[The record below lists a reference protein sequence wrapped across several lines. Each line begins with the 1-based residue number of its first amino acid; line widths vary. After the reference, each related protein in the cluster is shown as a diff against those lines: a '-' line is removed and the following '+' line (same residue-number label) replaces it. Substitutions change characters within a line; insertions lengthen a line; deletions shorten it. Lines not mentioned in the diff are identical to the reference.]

1 MDIIK
6 KRISLEQFKTRL
18 NTPLKTVN
26 NHSVNDSWGEMPVP
40 ITIEGNTLKYGT
52 MMDLYH
58 KVIEVLNNI
67 VFYEYDGPGKKWLK
81 IEIDWYNTAFDLV
94 VKLPESPK
102 DRTICGVVPQS
113 DLAFID
119 EYFVDIFGFNGV
131 EYMKKVDTIL
141 KDGNVND
148 VIVEEETN
156 YSTLKLEIPILLT
169 TSINDLGLYKV
180 YEFETD
186 TENENSGKTSCILT
200 GISGE
205 SKLQTLRKRKRSYDD
220 NGNELPGIYNGT
232 NELVSPYQIGYIKNI
247 QLLNDKAYG
256 DTIVSRTI
264 SDISEDKKEITIIYV
279 IGGRLKFVINK
290 FELDETS
297 PYILSEDE
305 IAKGDWDGEGMW
317 YKETYPYIEGEIN
330 FIMIEDEEEK
340 EKSCSYGIIDFS
352 SAMTTYSYKG
362 IDFPRKNY
370 ILSTDIRYKS
380 DSYLKNSESFF
391 IYRDDKMGGISENI
405 KEKYDVA
412 IDRGSAAA
420 YEKHLVLTE
429 VKTFQDLELLRNNM
443 FNI

>member
-18 NTPLKTVN
+18 NAPLKTVN
-26 NHSVNDSWGEMPVP
+26 NHSVNGSWGEMPVP
-40 ITIEGNTLKYGT
+40 ITIEGKPLKYGT

-58 KVIEVLNNI
+58 KVIEVLNNT
-67 VFYEYDGPGKKWLK
+67 VFYEYDGPGKKWIK
-81 IEIDWYNTAFDLV
+81 VEIEWYNTAFNFV
-94 VKLPESPK
+94 VRLPEAPEDKS
-102 DRTICGVVPQS
+102 IFGVAPQS
-113 DLAFID
+113 GLTFID

-131 EYMKKVDTIL
+131 EYIKKVDTIL
-141 KDGNVND
+141 KDGNDND

-156 YSTLKLEIPILLT
+156 YSTLKLEMPILLT

-186 TENENSGKTSCILT
+186 TENENSGKTSYILT

-256 DTIVSRTI
+256 DTIVSMT
-264 SDISEDKKEITIIYV
+264 ISEDKQEITIIYV

-305 IAKGDWDGEGMW
+305 IAEGDWDSEGMW
-317 YKETYPYIEGEIN
+317 YKETYPYIEDTIDFIINGE
-330 FIMIEDEEEK
+330 
-340 EKSCSYGIIDFS
+340 EKSCSYCIIDFFS
-352 SAMTTYSYKG
+352 VMTTYSYKG

-380 DSYLKNSESFF
+380 NSYLNNSESFF
-391 IYRDDKMGGISENI
+391 IYRDDKMGGISENL